1 MDYERFHRDLMR
13 AHDEEPHNINRQAR
27 LFLYYKL
34 VSPVLTVLLTVLVT
48 VLLLSS
54 VTFCAMMGN

>member
-1 MDYERFHRDLMR
+1 MDYERFHRHLMR
-13 AHDEEPHNINRQAR
+13 AVDEEPNNINRQAR
-27 LFLYYKL
+27 IFLYHKL
-34 VSPVLTVLLTVLVT
+34 VSPVLTVLFTVLIA